1 MKKTITL
8 SASPAGAPTTEQR
21 GQALQVVG
29 AGNLHDAEQGAE
41 FGTQLTD
48 QYRKAVGGMTE
59 VLRFGAM
66 MMWLNQKLSALGQVS
81 KGGRGNKDGV
91 SEWLR
96 VFAPDVKKSTA
107 YRFLHVAEAVARD
120 FEIKEKISF
129 IELATTEFSKLP
141 EKLQQKQEELWEFVN
156 GTSQRSWLDRFEPT
170 PKTTVATTPERRAE
184 LLEKAFDKTPE
195 EIEEM
200 RRAEVIA
207 KFDAVYKVLGNNDW
221 QFLTDD
227 LLRGTIDTFGN
238 WIGQVKAHLAIP
250 KSERIALKLKALAR

>member
-1 MKKTITL
+1 MKKDLTL
-8 SASPAGAPTTEQR
+8 SASPAGAHTTEQR
-21 GQALQVVG
+21 EKALQVVG
-29 AGNLHDAEQGAE
+29 AGTPFTDEQMGA
-41 FGTQLTD
+41 QLTD

-66 MMWLNQKLSALGQVS
+66 IMGLKQNLSTREQVS
-81 KGGRGNKDGV
+81 KGGRGNKDGI

-96 VFAPDVKKSTA
+96 ENAPEINRTTA

-120 FEIKEKISF
+120 FQLPAKVSF
-129 IELATTEFSKLP
+129 IELATTQADQLS
-141 EKLQQKQEELWEFVN
+141 EKLQQKQSELWEFVN

-170 PKTTVATTPERRAE
+170 PKTPKVPTTPERRAE
-184 LLEKAFDKTPE
+184 LLEKAFGKTPE

-207 KFDAVYKVLGNNDW
+207 KFDALYKILGNNDW

-227 LLRGTIDTFGN
+227 LLRGTIDTFGH
-238 WIGQVKAHLAIP
+238 WIGQVKDHLAIP

>member
-1 MKKTITL
+1 
-8 SASPAGAPTTEQR
+8 
-21 GQALQVVG
+21 
-29 AGNLHDAEQGAE
+29 
-41 FGTQLTD
+41 
-48 QYRKAVGGMTE
+48 MTE
-59 VLRFGAM
+59 VLRCGAM
-66 MMWLNQKLSALGQVS
+66 MMFLRNKLRDSTRGAGVPRGRHSDGGIKAWLK
-81 KGGRGNKDGV
+81 
-91 SEWLR
+91 E
-96 VFAPDVKKSTA
+96 FAPDVKESTA

-170 PKTTVATTPERRAE
+170 PKTPKVPTTPERRAE